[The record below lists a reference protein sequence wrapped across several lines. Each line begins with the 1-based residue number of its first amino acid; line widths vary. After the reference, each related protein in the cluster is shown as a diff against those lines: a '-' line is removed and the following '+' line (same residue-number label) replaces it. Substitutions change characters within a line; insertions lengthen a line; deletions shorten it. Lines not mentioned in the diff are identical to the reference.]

1 MGRESDAENAPAE
14 PNTESEQATSTAP
27 GEADEAEASASAD
40 LPAAEA
46 PAGGAPAAEAS
57 AGDAPATDA
66 PATDAPAAEAP
77 RKKKKKKKKR
87 AESTETAEPRER
99 GPAYAAD
106 GSERPAFVLDFPDD
120 PELAKV
126 TAAFEAGNYAY
137 VREHATE
144 LAERSENAAVKRAA
158 TELLTRI
165 EPDPL
170 IRFLLGVSVV
180 LLLFLTYYAYANHG
194 H

>member
-1 MGRESDAENAPAE
+1 MGSETDAENVPAE
-14 PNTESEQATSTAP
+14 PKTGSDQDSTAP
-27 GEADEAEASASAD
+27 DEARAESSATSDDPPASRAPEAEQT
-40 LPAAEA
+40 AEA
-46 PAGGAPAAEAS
+46 PTAETPAP
-57 AGDAPATDA
+57 
-66 PATDAPAAEAP
+66 EAP

-87 AESTETAEPRER
+87 AEAAEPAAPAER
-99 GPAYAAD
+99 GPVYAAD
-106 GSERPAFVLDFPDD
+106 GSERPAFLLDFPDD

-126 TAAFEAGNYAY
+126 AAAFEAGNYAY
-137 VREHATE
+137 VREHASE

-170 IRFLLGVSVV
+170 IRFLLGVSVL

>member
-1 MGRESDAENAPAE
+1 MGSDSDAENAPAE
-14 PNTESEQATSTAP
+14 PKADTEQAESTAP
-27 GEADEAEASASAD
+27 DDTAKAHPAEND
-40 LPAAEA
+40 
-46 PAGGAPAAEAS
+46 
-57 AGDAPATDA
+57 DAPAEPKVA
-66 PATDAPAAEAP
+66 EAEPSGEAP

-87 AESTETAEPRER
+87 AAVEPEERRER
-99 GPAYAAD
+99 GPVYAAD

-137 VREHATE
+137 VREHAPE

-158 TELLTRI
+158 TELLARI

-170 IRFLLGVSVV
+170 IRFLLGVSVL

>member
-1 MGRESDAENAPAE
+1 MGSESDAENAPAE
-14 PNTESEQATSTAP
+14 PKTESEQAESTAP
-27 GEADEAEASASAD
+27 SEAGEPEANAAAEPPGPEATAG
-40 LPAAEA
+40 EA
-46 PAGGAPAAEAS
+46 PAA
-57 AGDAPATDA
+57 
-66 PATDAPAAEAP
+66 DAPAAEPP

-87 AESTETAEPRER
+87 ADSTESAAPRER

>member
-14 PNTESEQATSTAP
+14 PKTESEQATSTAP
-27 GEADEAEASASAD
+27 GEAAEAEASASAD

-46 PAGGAPAAEAS
+46 AAGEAPAAEAS
-57 AGDAPATDA
+57 AGDAPAT
-66 PATDAPAAEAP
+66 EAP
-77 RKKKKKKKKR
+77 RKKKKKKKKKKR
-87 AESTETAEPRER
+87 AESTETAKPRER

>member
-1 MGRESDAENAPAE
+1 MGSETDAEHAAAE
-14 PNTESEQATSTAP
+14 PKTDSDQPEGSAPNQATEPET
-27 GEADEAEASASAD
+27 
-40 LPAAEA
+40 PAAA
-46 PAGGAPAAEAS
+46 DAPAAEPA
-57 AGDAPATDA
+57 AATDA
-66 PATDAPAAEAP
+66 AASEAP

-87 AESTETAEPRER
+87 AEAAAPVAAAER
-99 GPAYAAD
+99 GPVYGAD
-106 GSERPAFVLDFPDD
+106 GSERPAFLLDFPDD

-126 TAAFEAGNYAY
+126 SAAFEAGNYAY

-144 LAERSENAAVKRAA
+144 LAERSENADVKRAA
-158 TELLTRI
+158 AELLTRI

-170 IRFLLGVSVV
+170 IRFLLGVSVL

>member
-1 MGRESDAENAPAE
+1 MGSESDAENAPAE
-14 PNTESEQATSTAP
+14 PKTESKQAESTVPSEAVAP
-27 GEADEAEASASAD
+27 EANASDVPAGEAPAGEVA
-40 LPAAEA
+40 AAEA
-46 PAGGAPAAEAS
+46 PAAE
-57 AGDAPATDA
+57 P
-66 PATDAPAAEAP
+66 P

-99 GPAYAAD
+99 GPVYAAD

-144 LAERSENAAVKRAA
+144 LAERSDSAAVKRAA

-170 IRFLLGVSVV
+170 IRFLLGISVV

>member
-1 MGRESDAENAPAE
+1 MGSENDAENGPAE
-14 PNTESEQATSTAP
+14 PKTERSPAEEPIETSDGGDVPELESSKTNTDAGEAEGATPSEEQAI
-27 GEADEAEASASAD
+27 
-40 LPAAEA
+40 L
-46 PAGGAPAAEAS
+46 
-57 AGDAPATDA
+57 
-66 PATDAPAAEAP
+66 AP

-87 AESTETAEPRER
+87 AEVVEAEPPRER
-99 GPAYAAD
+99 GPVYGPD
-106 GSERPAFVLDFPDD
+106 GSERPAFVLGFPDD

-170 IRFLLGVSVV
+170 IRFLLGVSVI

>member
-1 MGRESDAENAPAE
+1 MISRIRLCVPVVVALVATSAPAL
-14 PNTESEQATSTAP
+14 A
-27 GEADEAEASASAD
+27 ADEALEKA
-40 LPAAEA
+40 
-46 PAGGAPAAEAS
+46 
-57 AGDAPATDA
+57 
-66 PATDAPAAEAP
+66 
-77 RKKKKKKKKR
+77 R
-87 AESTETAEPRER
+87 ESFDKGQA
-99 GPAYAAD
+99 
-106 GSERPAFVLDFPDD
+106 L
-120 PELAKV
+120 
-126 TAAFEAGNYAY
+126 FEAGNYKY

>member
-14 PNTESEQATSTAP
+14 PKTESEQATSTAP
-27 GEADEAEASASAD
+27 GEAAEAEASASAD

-46 PAGGAPAAEAS
+46 AAGEAPAAEAS
-57 AGDAPATDA
+57 AGDAPAT
-66 PATDAPAAEAP
+66 EAP

-87 AESTETAEPRER
+87 AESTETAKPRER